1 MQIQIFQDKE
11 SLHRAVAQM
20 FIDAVKA
27 KPNIVLGLATGSS
40 PLETY
45 ENMIKDHQEKGS
57 DYSGVVTFNLDEY
70 IGLEGTHSQSYRYFM
85 NTSLFNGLNIP
96 LDQTNVPSG
105 IGDVNEICKAYEEK
119 ITSVGGIDLQLL
131 GIGTNGHIG
140 FNEPGTSFDTRTHVT
155 ALTQETIEG
164 NERFFE
170 SEDSVPKKAVTMG
183 IQTIMDA
190 KKIALIAYGSK
201 KAAAIR
207 DMVNGPIT
215 EMMPAS
221 ILQNHSDT
229 TLFLDEEAAALLK
242 AH

>member
-20 FIDAVKA
+20 FVDAVKA
-27 KPNIVLGLATGSS
+27 KPSIVLGLATGSS

-45 ENMIKDHQEKGS
+45 ENMIKDHQENGT
-57 DYSGVVTFNLDEY
+57 DYSEVVTFNLDEY
-70 IGLEGTHSQSYRYFM
+70 IGLDGSHSQSYRHFM

-96 LDQTNVPSG
+96 LGQTNVPSG
-105 IGDVNEICKAYEEK
+105 TGDVDKTCEDYEAK
-119 ITSVGGIDLQLL
+119 IANTGGIDLQLL

-140 FNEPGTSFDTRTHVT
+140 FNEPGTPFDTRTHVT
-155 ALTQETIEG
+155 ELTKETIDG
-164 NERFFE
+164 NARFFE
-170 SEDSVPKKAVTMG
+170 SAESVPKKAVTMG

-190 KKIALIAYGSK
+190 KKIVLIAYGSK

-215 EMMPAS
+215 ESMPAS
-221 ILQNHSDT
+221 ILQDHSDT

-242 AH
+242 PE

>member
-20 FIDAVKA
+20 FIEAVKV
-27 KPNIVLGLATGSS
+27 KPNIILGLATGSS

-45 ENMIKDHQEKGS
+45 ENLIKDHKENGT
-57 DYSGVVTFNLDEY
+57 DYSEVVTFNLDEY
-70 IGLEGTHSQSYRYFM
+70 IGLEGSHSQSYRYFM

-96 LDQTNVPSG
+96 LGQTNVPSG
-105 IGDVNEICKAYEEK
+105 TGDVNETCEAYENE
-119 ITSVGGIDLQLL
+119 ITNAGGIDLQLL

-140 FNEPGTSFDTRTHVT
+140 FNEPGTPFDTRTHVT
-155 ALTQETIEG
+155 ALTQETIDG
-164 NERFFE
+164 NARFFE
-170 SEDSVPKKAVTMG
+170 SADSVPKKAVTMG
-183 IQTIMDA
+183 IQSIMGA

-215 EMMPAS
+215 ESMPAS
-221 ILQNHSDT
+221 ILQNHPDA

-242 AH
+242 PQ